1 MYTSGKFGHTCT
13 FFSMTIFATFLNNN
27 RKSKSLIYEI
37 AQVDVW
43 ELCNKNIYNYD
54 SSELL

>member
-43 ELCNKNIYNYD
+43 ELCNKNI
-54 SSELL
+54 